1 MLREVFSG
9 VVVSGCNIAIHAL
22 VMLVVIAVACIVGE
36 ITTPRNRI
44 TWIGKSGGR
53 RAAPR
58 PVRHRRCGLGAVLIF
73 RGFREDAVVQPEEG
87 GIAVRWQSSRRST
100 SHRTAVLMST
110 IFTLISLVGRN
121 VSADRE

>member
-36 ITTPRNRI
+36 ITTPRNRV

-53 RAAPR
+53 
-58 PVRHRRCGLGAVLIF
+58 HRG
-73 RGFREDAVVQPEEG
+73 
-87 GIAVRWQSSRRST
+87 QSDT
-100 SHRTAVLMST
+100 VDVA
-110 IFTLISLVGRN
+110 
-121 VSADRE
+121 